1 MPILVTDAIAI
12 LCLLPEKL
20 SFNAHGSILNHPHQP
35 QSPHTMNRI
44 QFFVLTGLS
53 SLVVLLLLGLVILQH
68 MQMRATNVAIA
79 EQGRIAQAQQV
90 IQQAQVFQ
98 GNLKQLAVRI
108 FQDSQKTQDPG
119 LKELLERQQ
128 IKYTPASET
137 NSTETPAIPAPA
149 VPSSPTTR

>member
-1 MPILVTDAIAI
+1 MAI

-20 SFNAHGSILNHPHQP
+20 SFNAQGLILNHPHQL

-44 QFFVLTGLS
+44 QFFVLTGLA
-53 SLVVLLLLGLVILQH
+53 SLVLLLLVGHIFLVRQ
-68 MQMRATNVAIA
+68 ANF
-79 EQGRIAQAQQV
+79 EQNRLAQAQQIV
-90 IQQAQVFQ
+90 NQAQSFQ

-128 IKYTPASET
+128 IKYTPSSET
-137 NSTETPAIPAPA
+137 NETALPAA
-149 VPSSPTTR
+149 PSSTH